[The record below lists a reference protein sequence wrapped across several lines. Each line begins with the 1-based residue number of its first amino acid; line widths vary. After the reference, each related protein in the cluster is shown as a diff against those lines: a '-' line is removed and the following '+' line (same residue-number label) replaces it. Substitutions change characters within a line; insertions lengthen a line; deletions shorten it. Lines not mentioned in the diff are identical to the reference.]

1 MELEVKGE
9 LKEKEPL
16 SKHTTLRL
24 GGKAQYFLYAE
35 DIDDI
40 IKSISFCDNNRLP
53 YYVIGRGS
61 NVLFLDDG
69 FNGMVITTERLD
81 RIEVDENIILV
92 QAGASLE
99 DVINRS
105 KIESLSG
112 LESLIGIPG
121 TVGGAVVMNAGAYG
135 CEIGGFVSAVSVIR
149 RGDIIQL
156 KDFNFGYRDS
166 SLKGKIILDVTLKLN
181 RGNRDKIETKMHEVL
196 KTRMK
201 NLPQLPDNIGT
212 CGSVFKNPVNS
223 HAGMLIEK
231 SGLKGLKIGG
241 SMISREHAN
250 YIITE
255 MTANSKDV
263 VVLIRKVRKKVY
275 EKFGIMLKTEVVIV
289 GKEKEIQI

>member
-16 SKHTTLRL
+16 SKHTTLHL

-53 YYVIGRGS
+53 YYIIGRGS

-69 FNGMVITTERLD
+69 FSGMVITTERLD
-81 RIEVDENIILV
+81 RIEVNENIILS
-92 QAGASLE
+92 QAGASLN

-121 TVGGAVVMNAGAYG
+121 TLGGAVIMNAGAYG
-135 CEIGGFVSAVSVIR
+135 CEIGDFVSTVSVIR
-149 RGDIIQL
+149 KGDIIQIN
-156 KDFNFGYRDS
+156 DFNFGYRDS
-166 SLKGKIILDVTLKLN
+166 SLRGEIILNVILRLN
-181 RGNRDKIETKMHEVL
+181 KGNRDKIEHRMHEVL
-196 KTRMK
+196 KMRME
-201 NLPQLPDNIGT
+201 NLPEIPEHIGT
-212 CGSVFKNPVNS
+212 CGSVFKNPFKG
-223 HAGMLIEK
+223 HAGLLIEK

-255 MTANSKDV
+255 ISANSKDV
-263 VVLIRKVRKKVY
+263 VELIRKVRKKVY
-275 EKFGIMLKTEVVIV
+275 EKFGIMLETEVVIV

>member
-16 SKHTTLRL
+16 SKHTTLQL
-24 GGKAQYFLYAE
+24 GGEAQYFLYAE

-40 IKSISFCDNNRLP
+40 IKSISFCNNNRLP
-53 YYVIGRGS
+53 YYIIGRGS
-61 NVLFLDDG
+61 NLLFLDDG
-69 FNGMVITTERLD
+69 FSGMVITTEKLD
-81 RIEVDENIILV
+81 RIEVDGNIILS
-92 QAGASLE
+92 QAGAPLN

-121 TVGGAVVMNAGAYG
+121 TVGGAVIMNAGAYG
-135 CEIGGFVSAVSVIR
+135 CEIGEFVLAVSVIR
-149 RGDIIQL
+149 EGDIIQI
-156 KDFNFGYRDS
+156 KDFNFGYRNS
-166 SLKGKIILDVTLKLN
+166 SLKGEIILNVILRLNMGN
-181 RGNRDKIETKMHEVL
+181 RGEIEHKMNEVL

-201 NLPQLPDNIGT
+201 NLPQIPDHIGT
-212 CGSVFKNPVNS
+212 CGSVFKNPVDG
-223 HAGMLIEK
+223 HAGILIEK

-255 MTANSKDV
+255 KTASSKDV
-263 VVLIRKVRKKVY
+263 VELIRRVRNKVY
-275 EKFGIMLKTEVVIV
+275 EKFGIMLETEVIVV